1 MRSSGLW
8 CDVCVV
14 YFKCI
19 KEESGGFRVKF
30 VKVCEWFHAYNR
42 LKNIFKSR
50 KNRITKLPFILKII
64 KNYHYIILICRRKN
78 IKMYKW
84 K

>member
-1 MRSSGLW
+1 LKREEFLPSLPSLSLKVDWRGRERMRSSGLW

-30 VKVCEWFHAYNR
+30 VKVCE
-42 LKNIFKSR
+42 
-50 KNRITKLPFILKII
+50 
-64 KNYHYIILICRRKN
+64 
-78 IKMYKW
+78 
-84 K
+84 